1 MDYVLTI
8 ITLIFIFFI
17 LTESYNLVLGY
28 TGIVHVGHVAFMAM
42 GAYTT
47 ALLTTN
53 GLPFWVGVISGAA
66 VAGIAGL
73 LLGIPTVRFRDEY
86 LVAVTLGMGEI
97 VRLILL
103 NERTYTGGSTGIPYI
118 HRPSFMGVSF
128 NNNWLFCALVAV
140 ITIVVLLLVHR
151 IITSPFG
158 MSLKSIREDE
168 IAAQSLGKNV
178 ALKKLQILVIG
189 AALAGLAG
197 ALYAH
202 TTQFIDP
209 NAFNIDRMLFVF
221 LIVMFGGSGTF
232 LGPIVGTTILFTIFE
247 SMRFLPLAP
256 EVLGPLRWML
266 YSGILIVMIIF
277 KPTGIMGSKL
287 IRKKL

>member
-28 TGIVHVGHVAFMAM
+28 TGMVHVGHIAFMAM

-53 GLPFWVGVISGAA
+53 GLPFWFGVISGAA

-103 NERTYTGGSTGIPYI
+103 NERAYTGGSTGIPYI
-118 HRPSFMGVSF
+118 NRPSFMGISF
-128 NNNWLFCALVAV
+128 NNNWLYLGLIVVITVAV
-140 ITIVVLLLVHR
+140 LILVRR
-151 IITSPFG
+151 IIKSPFG
-158 MSLKSIREDE
+158 TSLQSIREDE
-168 IAAQSLGKNV
+168 VAAKSLGKNV
-178 ALKKLQILVIG
+178 ALKKLQVLIIG
-189 AALAGLAG
+189 AALAGLSG

-232 LGPIVGTTILFTIFE
+232 WGPIVGTVILFTVFE
-247 SMRFLPLAP
+247 SM
-256 EVLGPLRWML
+256 
-266 YSGILIVMIIF
+266 
-277 KPTGIMGSKL
+277 
-287 IRKKL
+287 